1 MEFTT
6 DGRGTGWR
14 IFSNRTFFDDD
25 LAEDSM
31 RVDPSSCVV
40 VFDRPLVYLEDE
52 EILEIAERLKAR
64 QAAIAKATGLR
75 RESNV

>member
-1 MEFTT
+1 MEYT
-6 DGRGTGWR
+6 DERGTGFR
-14 IFSNRTFFDDD
+14 IVSDRTFFDDD

>member
-64 QAAIAKATGLR
+64 QAAIAKAQERGD
-75 RESNV
+75 

>member
-6 DGRGTGWR
+6 DGRGTGCR
-14 IFSNRTFFDDD
+14 IVSDLAFFDDD

-31 RVDPSSCVV
+31 RFHPANCVV
-40 VFDRPLVYLEDE
+40 VFDRPLAYLEDE